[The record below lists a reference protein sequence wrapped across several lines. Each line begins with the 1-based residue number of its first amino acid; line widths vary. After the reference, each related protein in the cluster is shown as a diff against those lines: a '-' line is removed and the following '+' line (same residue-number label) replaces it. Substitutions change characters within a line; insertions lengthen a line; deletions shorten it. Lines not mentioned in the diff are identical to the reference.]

1 MSDKKAVSISKDKS
15 NKTAEMPF
23 YAHFVELRSRLIKCI
38 VAVFVGALVCFG
50 FAAKLYGFL
59 ALPVYDALPESSRE
73 LVFLNPVEPFF
84 VYLKVSLLAGLI
96 LALPFVFFQI
106 WRFIAPGLYAHERR
120 AIIPLVLVSTVIFL
134 AGAAFCYG
142 LILPLGLKA
151 LIAAGM
157 TEEFAATA
165 QISMANYYDLVIKLI
180 LAFGIVFEM
189 PVFSYFLTKL
199 GVITHRTLQQYWR
212 FAVVGIFIIAAILTP
227 PDVISQVCLATP
239 MCLLYVV
246 SIWVA
251 KLAGRGQVNSFPSNK
266 EGE

>member
-1 MSDKKAVSISKDKS
+1 MSEKTTLPRQKKAV
-15 NKTAEMPF
+15 NPTAEMPF
-23 YAHFVELRSRLIKCI
+23 YAHFVELRSRLIKCL
-38 VAVFVGALVCFG
+38 VAVFAGTLVCFA
-50 FAAKLYGFL
+50 FATTLYGFL
-59 ALPVYDALPESSRE
+59 AAPVYEALPEASRE

-84 VYLKVSLLAGLI
+84 VYLKISILAGFI
-96 LALPFVFFQI
+96 VTLPYVFFQI

-120 AIIPLVLVSTVIFL
+120 AMIPLVIVSTVIFL
-134 AGAAFCYG
+134 LGAVFCYG

-157 TEEFAATA
+157 TEDFAATA

-199 GVITHRTLQQYWR
+199 GVITHHTLMRYWR
-212 FAVVGIFIIAAILTP
+212 IAVVCIFVVAALLTP
-227 PDVISQVCLATP
+227 PDVISQISLATP

-246 SIWVA
+246 SIGVA
-251 KLAGRGQVNSFPSNK
+251 KLAGRDQHAAVESHD
-266 EGE
+266 